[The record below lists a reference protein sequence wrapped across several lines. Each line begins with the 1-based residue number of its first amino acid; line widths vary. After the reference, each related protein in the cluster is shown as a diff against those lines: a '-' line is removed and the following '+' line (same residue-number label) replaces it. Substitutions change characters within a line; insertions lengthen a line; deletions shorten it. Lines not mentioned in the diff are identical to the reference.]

1 MIYERLHRY
10 ILKANGAHLELM
22 LIRLFASLSY
32 MNKQWPQDFHIES
45 TVMNTISLMQQQI
58 NPKKMTF
65 EQFLTQI
72 YGYYNEHIQ
81 PKLIQLD
88 PSMWTHCFVRKQRL
102 ICFFRYTIKSICWS
116 QSLHQCSCGNDF
128 NRISAHSRT
137 AMLPSLERQF
147 IESSGAYHATITTT
161 ITISTVGT
169 CSFVCSWSFSSIAG
183 LFIDQENSQT
193 IRPNSSTTI
202 CVTLQISSSTN

>member
-1 MIYERLHRY
+1 MNSIIDRYLNDSKYFFPDIFGQFSKGRIIYERLHRY

-88 PSMWTHCFVRKQRL
+88 PSM
-102 ICFFRYTIKSICWS
+102 
-116 QSLHQCSCGNDF
+116 
-128 NRISAHSRT
+128 
-137 AMLPSLERQF
+137 
-147 IESSGAYHATITTT
+147 
-161 ITISTVGT
+161 
-169 CSFVCSWSFSSIAG
+169 
-183 LFIDQENSQT
+183 
-193 IRPNSSTTI
+193 
-202 CVTLQISSSTN
+202 